1 MKYSITEFLSE
12 FITPARLELFNKVLE
27 ERTGY
32 ITVVLEDIYQ
42 PQNASAVLRTCDC
55 TGIQYV
61 NVIEN
66 RNRFRVSK
74 DVSLGSSKWLTI
86 KRHKDGNN
94 NSLDA
99 INYLRQDGYRIIAT
113 TPHKNDQLLQNFD
126 IEKGKFAL
134 VFGSELPGISET
146 IINEAD
152 EFLKI
157 PIYGFTESYNISVSA
172 AITLFHLSQ
181 KMREQTSINWRL
193 SDSEKEEL
201 KLQWLRNS
209 IKQSNLLELRYHQES
224 GKLKS

>member
-86 KRHKDGNN
+86 KRHKGGNN

-99 INYLRQDGYRIIAT
+99 INYMRQDGYRIIAT
-113 TPHKNDQLLQNFD
+113 TPHENDQLLQNFD

-146 IINEAD
+146 IMNEAD